1 MAGWHGFP
9 LSRERRGNVIENQE
23 NSLLEEPRLLSRVTE
38 LDPLGEGAALPVC
51 NASEGVRLRPADAP
65 GEWALADAGQWGEAC
80 LMLGKDT
87 QFE

>member
-1 MAGWHGFP
+1 M
-9 LSRERRGNVIENQE
+9 
-23 NSLLEEPRLLSRVTE
+23 
-38 LDPLGEGAALPVC
+38 DPLGEGAALPVC

-80 LMLGKDT
+80 LMLDKDT